1 MDCGIS
7 VDHPRNTRYPKNNST
22 NHLRITDRFTS
33 IYPERMTFIMRFA
46 KHFLIVILIGTTICT
61 NAQDTPN
68 AELKEESIAKR
79 GSYAF
84 GVSFM
89 KNMKSDKIPLD
100 INAFLKG
107 MQDVSNDKVTMSE
120 EQLEAT
126 FKTFQ
131 QVIQQAAQ
139 KEASMEGENN
149 LKAGTE
155 FLAAN
160 AKKEGVKTT
169 ESGLQYKVLKSGN
182 GKTPGPT
189 SQVTT
194 HYEGKLI
201 DGTIFDSSVKRKTP
215 ATFGVNQVIKGW
227 TEALQLMK
235 EGDEWELYI
244 PSTLAYG
251 PRGPASIGPNS
262 TLIFY
267 IQLIKID

>member
-1 MDCGIS
+1 
-7 VDHPRNTRYPKNNST
+7 
-22 NHLRITDRFTS
+22 
-33 IYPERMTFIMRFA
+33 MRFA
-46 KHFLIVILIGTTICT
+46 KHFLIVALIGTTISA

-68 AELKEESIAKR
+68 NELQVESVAKR

-89 KNMKSDKIPLD
+89 KNMKTDKVPLD
-100 INAFLKG
+100 LNAFLRG
-107 MQDVSNDKVTMSE
+107 MQDVSDNKVTMSE
-120 EQLEAT
+120 EQLQTA
-126 FKTFQ
+126 FKAFQ
-131 QVIQQAAQ
+131 QVIQLATQ
-139 KEASMEGENN
+139 KEASMAGEIN

-160 AKKEGVKTT
+160 ATKEGVKTT
-169 ESGLQYKVLKSGN
+169 KSGLQYKVLKSGN

-201 DGTIFDSSVKRKTP
+201 DGTIFDSSVKRKMP
-215 ATFGVNQVIKGW
+215 ASFGVNQVIKGW

-244 PSTLAYG
+244 PSNLAYG
-251 PRGPASIGPNS
+251 PQGPPSIGPNS

-267 IQLIKID
+267 IQLIKVD

>member
-1 MDCGIS
+1 
-7 VDHPRNTRYPKNNST
+7 
-22 NHLRITDRFTS
+22 
-33 IYPERMTFIMRFA
+33 MRFA
-46 KHFLIVILIGTTICT
+46 KHFLIVVLIGTAIST

-107 MQDVSNDKVTMSE
+107 MQDVSNNKVTMSE

-139 KEASMEGENN
+139 KEASMAGENN

-201 DGTIFDSSVKRKTP
+201 DGTIFDSSVKRKMP

-251 PRGPASIGPNS
+251 PQGPASIGPNS

-267 IQLIKID
+267 IQLIKVD

>member
-1 MDCGIS
+1 
-7 VDHPRNTRYPKNNST
+7 
-22 NHLRITDRFTS
+22 
-33 IYPERMTFIMRFA
+33 MRFA

-84 GVSFM
+84 GVLVM
-89 KNMKSDKIPLD
+89 KDIKSQPGPLD
-100 INAFLKG
+100 IAAFIKG
-107 MQDVSNDKVTMSE
+107 IQDVSNDKVTMSE
-120 EQLEAT
+120 DQLQAVYIAYRQVA
-126 FKTFQ
+126 Q
-131 QVIQQAAQ
+131 QVAQ
-139 KEASMEGENN
+139 KEAAMAGERN

-169 ESGLQYKVLKSGN
+169 KSGLQYKVLKSGN

-201 DGTIFDSSVKRKTP
+201 DGTIFDSSVKKKMP
-215 ATFGVNQVIKGW
+215 ISFGVGGVIAGW

-244 PSTLAYG
+244 PSNLAYG
-251 PRGPASIGPNS
+251 PQGRPSIAPNS

-267 IQLIKID
+267 IQLIKVD

>member
-7 VDHPRNTRYPKNNST
+7 GVHPHNIRYPKSNT
-22 NHLRITDRFTS
+22 FNHFPITHRIKF

-46 KHFLIVILIGTTICT
+46 KIFLIVALISTTISA

-68 AELKEESIAKR
+68 AEIKAESVATR

-89 KNMKSDKIPLD
+89 KNMKADKVPLD
-100 INAFLKG
+100 LNAFLKG
-107 MQDVSNDKVTMSE
+107 MQDFSADKVTMSD
-120 EQLEAT
+120 EQLQAA
-126 FKTFQ
+126 FMAFQ

-139 KEASMEGENN
+139 KEASMAGEIN

-169 ESGLQYKVLKSGN
+169 KSGLQYKVLKAGN

-201 DGTIFDSSVKRKTP
+201 DGTIFDSSVKRKMP
-215 ATFGVNQVIKGW
+215 ASFGVNQVIKGW

-244 PSTLAYG
+244 PSNLAYG
-251 PRGPASIGPNS
+251 PQGPPSIGPNS

-267 IQLIKID
+267 IQLIKVD

>member
-1 MDCGIS
+1 MA
-7 VDHPRNTRYPKNNST
+7 
-22 NHLRITDRFTS
+22 
-33 IYPERMTFIMRFA
+33 FIMRFT
-46 KHFLIVILIGTTICT
+46 KHFLIVVLIGTTIST
-61 NAQDTPN
+61 SAQDTPN
-68 AELKEESIAKR
+68 TELKEESVAKR

-89 KNMKSDKIPLD
+89 KNMKTDKVPLD
-100 INAFLKG
+100 LHAFLRG
-107 MQDVSNDKVTMSE
+107 MQDVSDDKVTMSD
-120 EQLEAT
+120 EQLQAA

-139 KEASMEGENN
+139 KESSMAGEIN

-160 AKKEGVKTT
+160 AKKEGVTT
-169 ESGLQYKVLKSGN
+169 TKSGLQYKVLKSGN

-201 DGTIFDSSVKRKTP
+201 DGTIFDSSVKRKMP
-215 ATFGVNQVIKGW
+215 ASFGVSQVIKGW

-244 PSTLAYG
+244 PSELAYG
-251 PRGPASIGPNS
+251 PQGPPSIGPNS

>member
-1 MDCGIS
+1 

-84 GVSFM
+84 GVLVM
-89 KNMKSDKIPLD
+89 KDIKSQPGPLD
-100 INAFLKG
+100 IAAFIKG
-107 MQDVSNDKVTMSE
+107 IQDVSNDKVTMSE
-120 EQLEAT
+120 DQLQAVYIAYRQVA
-126 FKTFQ
+126 Q
-131 QVIQQAAQ
+131 QVAQ
-139 KEASMEGENN
+139 KEAAMAGERN

-169 ESGLQYKVLKSGN
+169 KSGLQYKVLKSGN

-201 DGTIFDSSVKRKTP
+201 DGTIFDSSVKKKMP
-215 ATFGVNQVIKGW
+215 ISFGVGGVIAGW

-244 PSTLAYG
+244 PSNLAYG
-251 PRGPASIGPNS
+251 PQGRPSIAPNS

-267 IQLIKID
+267 IQLIKVD

>member
-1 MDCGIS
+1 
-7 VDHPRNTRYPKNNST
+7 
-22 NHLRITDRFTS
+22 
-33 IYPERMTFIMRFA
+33 MRFA
-46 KHFLIVILIGTTICT
+46 KHFFIVALIGTTISA
-61 NAQDTPN
+61 NAQDTP
-68 AELKEESIAKR
+68 ELQVESVATR

-89 KNMKSDKIPLD
+89 KNMKTDKVPLD
-100 INAFLKG
+100 LNAFLRG
-107 MQDVSNDKVTMSE
+107 MQDVSNEKVTMSE
-120 EQLEAT
+120 EQLQTA
-126 FKTFQ
+126 FKAFQ

-139 KEASMEGENN
+139 KEASMAGEIN

-160 AKKEGVKTT
+160 AKKEGVNTT
-169 ESGLQYKVLKSGN
+169 KSGLQYKVLKSGN

-201 DGTIFDSSVKRKTP
+201 DGTIFDSSVKRKMP
-215 ATFGVNQVIKGW
+215 ASFGVNQVIKGW

-244 PSTLAYG
+244 PSNLAYG
-251 PRGPASIGPNS
+251 PQGPPSIGPNS

>member
-7 VDHPRNTRYPKNNST
+7 VVHPHNTHYPKNNSF
-22 NHLRITDRFTS
+22 NHLPITTS
-33 IYPERMTFIMRFA
+33 IKLIYPESMTFIMRFT
-46 KHFLIVILIGTTICT
+46 KHILIVVLIGTAISTS
-61 NAQDTPN
+61 AQDTPN
-68 AELKEESIAKR
+68 TELKEESVAKR

-89 KNMKSDKIPLD
+89 KNMKTDKVPLD
-100 INAFLKG
+100 LNAFLRG
-107 MQDVSNDKVTMSE
+107 MQDVSDDKVTMSD
-120 EQLEAT
+120 EQLQAA

-139 KEASMEGENN
+139 KESSMAAERN

-160 AKKEGVKTT
+160 AKKEGVTT
-169 ESGLQYKVLKSGN
+169 TKSGLQYKVLKSGN

-201 DGTIFDSSVKRKTP
+201 DGTIFDSSVKRKMP
-215 ATFGVNQVIKGW
+215 SSFGVSQVIKGW

-244 PSTLAYG
+244 PSNLAYG
-251 PRGPASIGPNS
+251 PQGPPSIGPNS